1 MWYEPYP
8 HQKMCSI
15 QILSYLLGFC
25 TTWSI
30 SVQVF
35 WAARVI
41 HGSLAKRVQTWKT
54 CLIPFNLLH
63 YLCLICFSG
72 MDWCA
77 RNNSFFIFLDKL
89 KGTKYLSWL
98 QEHIWNWIIVRQW
111 KSVFRAIF
119 KILHHSLNLE
129 VLVPYWL

>member
-8 HQKMCSI
+8 HQKMCSV
-15 QILSYLLGFC
+15 QILSYLMEFF

-35 WAARVI
+35 WVARVI
-41 HGSLAKRVQTWKT
+41 HGSLAKRVQTRKT

-89 KGTKYLSWL
+89 TGAKYLSWL
-98 QEHIWNWIIVRQW
+98 QEFEIELLWDNGNLFSEQ
-111 KSVFRAIF
+111 FF
-119 KILHHSLNLE
+119 KLLHHSLNFE
-129 VLVPYWL
+129 VLVLYTL